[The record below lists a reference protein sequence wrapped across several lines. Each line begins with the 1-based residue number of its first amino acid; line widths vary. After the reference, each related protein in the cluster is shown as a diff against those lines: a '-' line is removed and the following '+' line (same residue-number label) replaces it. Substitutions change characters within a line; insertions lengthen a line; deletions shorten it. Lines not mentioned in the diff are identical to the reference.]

1 MATLNGIALQT
12 STIESFGGSVT
23 PLCLARVQF
32 NVSGTYAQ
40 ADNGQLQS
48 VNTIIQ
54 NSRRDG
60 KTVTLVD
67 AMCGHPARKLTDPT
81 LMMGLK
87 TVAVSTNDITFEI
100 TESATANTPD
110 MSTELADGTVPS
122 QQTPFEL
129 LVSYKVA

>member
-1 MATLNGIALQT
+1 MATLSGTAVQQSI
-12 STIESFGGSVT
+12 IESFGGSVT
-23 PLCLARVQF
+23 PLCISRVQF
-32 NVSGTYAQ
+32 NVSGTYVQ
-40 ADNGQLQS
+40 ADNAQLTG

-67 AMCGHPARKLTDPT
+67 AMCGHPARKQSDPT

-87 TVAVSTNDITFEI
+87 TVAVSTNDVTFEI

-110 MSTELADGTVPS
+110 MSTELAAGAVPA
-122 QQTPFEL
+122 QQTPFEI
-129 LVSYKVA
+129 LVSYTVA